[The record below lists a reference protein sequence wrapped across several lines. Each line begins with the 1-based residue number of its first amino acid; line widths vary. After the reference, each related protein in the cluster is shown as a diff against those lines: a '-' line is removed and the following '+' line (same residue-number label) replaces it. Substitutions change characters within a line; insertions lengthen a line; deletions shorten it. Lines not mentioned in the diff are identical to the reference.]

1 MWGVVKKIILLS
13 GDKARS
19 VKASI
24 LVALIYAIFVAL
36 PYMAVY
42 VFFDDSLNN
51 QLTSNTIYK
60 CIIIMI
66 ISLIGGSIAKT
77 ITYRL
82 QEWASNYVSAKE
94 RLDIGDRLKRVPM
107 GFFREKTLGE
117 VTAILTSDL
126 TYYENKAAD
135 VLDWVV
141 NGVISSLISCVFL
154 MIFNWRLGMIFTLG
168 FIVSLMILN
177 KMQSKSAEIVPL
189 QKNAETDAIS
199 ATLEF
204 IRGISVFK
212 LFHMSGN
219 SVNAV
224 KNSYKQYSDISYDLE
239 VKLLPWNTFAL
250 CWLKLVISSILLS
263 VPFLASKG
271 IIDVSTAIMMIV
283 ASLQIFSPLETLVT
297 SIASIRTMDTV
308 IDRIE
313 KIKSFPMID
322 EDSEDITLDSFDIVF
337 NNVSFS
343 YDNKNDVVKN
353 ISLKIPQNTMTAI
366 VGSSGSG
373 KTTMARLIARFWD
386 VQNGSIE
393 VGGVNIKNLTCDS
406 LLRNISIVF
415 QNVYLFNDTI
425 ESNIK
430 YGNPNATHEEVVT
443 ASKKACCHD
452 FIMALPDGYD
462 TIVGESGSHLSGGE
476 KQRISIARAILKNAP
491 IVLLDEATSAIDPDN
506 EVAIQQAI
514 NELVRDKTLI
524 IIAHRLTTI
533 KEADQIVVMDNG
545 SIVEKGTHNELLRM
559 QGQYSKFWN
568 ISQKANQWCAKSE

>member
-1 MWGVVKKIILLS
+1 
-13 GDKARS
+13 
-19 VKASI
+19 
-24 LVALIYAIFVAL
+24 
-36 PYMAVY
+36 
-42 VFFDDSLNN
+42 
-51 QLTSNTIYK
+51 
-60 CIIIMI
+60 MI

>member
-1 MWGVVKKIILLS
+1 M
-13 GDKARS
+13 
-19 VKASI
+19 
-24 LVALIYAIFVAL
+24 
-36 PYMAVY
+36 
-42 VFFDDSLNN
+42 
-51 QLTSNTIYK
+51 
-60 CIIIMI
+60 
-66 ISLIGGSIAKT
+66 
-77 ITYRL
+77 
-82 QEWASNYVSAKE
+82 
-94 RLDIGDRLKRVPM
+94 
-107 GFFREKTLGE
+107 
-117 VTAILTSDL
+117 
-126 TYYENKAAD
+126 
-135 VLDWVV
+135 
-141 NGVISSLISCVFL
+141 
-154 MIFNWRLGMIFTLG
+154 
-168 FIVSLMILN
+168 
-177 KMQSKSAEIVPL
+177 
-189 QKNAETDAIS
+189 
-199 ATLEF
+199 
-204 IRGISVFK
+204 
-212 LFHMSGN
+212 
-219 SVNAV
+219 
-224 KNSYKQYSDISYDLE
+224 
-239 VKLLPWNTFAL
+239 
-250 CWLKLVISSILLS
+250 LS

-452 FIMALPDGYD
+452 FIVALPDGYD